1 MRPAADGWF
10 LDQPVPSHVEG
21 LETNGKFCMP
31 HSDGTVSITVNGEH
45 KRVAAGL
52 SLAGLATEL
61 GLVPEKIAVERN
73 MEVVPRSTLAD
84 VMVEDGD
91 DLEIVHFV
99 GGGDHE
105 DSGHED
111 SWTVAGQT
119 FKSRLIVGT
128 GKYKDFAQNAAA
140 VEASGAEIVTVAVRR
155 VNVSDRNAPMLTDF
169 IDPKKIT
176 YLPNTAGCFDAESA
190 IRTLRLAREAGGWE
204 LVKLEVLGEAKTL
217 YPDMVETLR
226 ATEILANEGF
236 KPMVYC
242 VDDPIAAKRLEN
254 AGAVAIMPLGA
265 PIGSGLGIQNRVTIR
280 LIVEGAGVP
289 VLVDAGVGTASDAA
303 VAMELGCDGV
313 LMNTAIAEAKDPLM
327 MAAAMKAAVASGRL
341 AYRAGRM
348 GQRRY
353 ADPSSPLA
361 GLI

>member
-1 MRPAADGWF
+1 MNAENRSAAD
-10 LDQPVPSHVEG
+10 
-21 LETNGKFCMP
+21 
-31 HSDGTVSITVNGEH
+31 
-45 KRVAAGL
+45 
-52 SLAGLATEL
+52 
-61 GLVPEKIAVERN
+61 
-73 MEVVPRSTLAD
+73 
-84 VMVEDGD
+84 
-91 DLEIVHFV
+91 
-99 GGGDHE
+99 
-105 DSGHED
+105 D
-111 SWTVAGQT
+111 SWTVAGRT
-119 FKSRLIVGT
+119 FSSRLIVGT
-128 GKYKDFAQNAAA
+128 GKYKSFEQNAAA
-140 VEASGAEIVTVAVRR
+140 VAASGAEIVTVAVRR
-155 VNVSDRNAPMLTDF
+155 VNISDPNAPLLTDH

-176 YLPNTAGCFDAESA
+176 YLPNTAGCFTAEDA

-217 YPDMVETLR
+217 YPDMRETLK
-226 ATEILANEGF
+226 ATETLVAEGF
-236 KPMVYC
+236 QPMVYC
-242 VDDPIAAKRLEN
+242 VDDPIAAKQLEE

-289 VLVDAGVGTASDAA
+289 VLVDAGVGTASDAS

-313 LMNTAIAEAKDPLM
+313 LMNTAIAEAKDPVT
-327 MAAAMKAAVASGRL
+327 MARAMKLAVESGRL